1 MINRT
6 VLVGRITHDPE
17 VKKTNN
23 GSSVVNFSLAVNRQF
38 NRDQTDFINCVA
50 WRNQADFIGNYIKK
64 GALLGIDGRIET
76 GSYEDQT
83 GRKVNT
89 FTVVC
94 ESVQALEPRGQR
106 NTGGYQQQDTGFQ
119 QQEPP
124 AFSQPASAPKFESD
138 DYEDDAPTLD
148 ITNDDLP
155 F

>member
-23 GSSVVNFSLAVNRQF
+23 GSSVVNFSIAVNRQF
-38 NRDQTDFINCVA
+38 NREQTDFINCVA

-76 GSYEDQT
+76 GSYQDQD
-83 GRKVNT
+83 GKRVNT

-94 ESVQALEPRGQR
+94 ESVQALEPKGQR
-106 NTGGYQQQDTGFQ
+106 QSGFSPNESYAQ
-119 QQEPP
+119 PAP
-124 AFSQPASAPKFESD
+124 AFSQPERAQFESS

>member
-23 GSSVVNFSLAVNRQF
+23 GSSVVNFSLAVNRQY
-38 NRDQTDFINCVA
+38 NREQTDFINCVA

-76 GSYEDQT
+76 GSYTNQDGQ
-83 GRKVNT
+83 KVNT

-94 ESVQALEPRGQR
+94 DSVQALEPRGQR
-106 NTGGYQQQDTGFQ
+106 VTGGFEQPTYS
-119 QQEPP
+119 QEPP
-124 AFSQPASAPKFESD
+124 AFSQPQPAQFESED
-138 DYEDDAPTLD
+138 FEDDAPALD
-148 ITNDDLP
+148 IANDDLP